1 MASEGL
7 EAVGEVLH
15 RGGERQMP
23 KFRQAAAA
31 DWWSEAKEA

>member
-1 MASEGL
+1 MASKGL

-15 RGGERQMP
+15 HGGERQMP

-31 DWWSEAKEA
+31 DRWPEAKEA